1 LLLVGAEGFSYEEAA
16 QITGTN
22 IGTVKSRV
30 NRARRHLARLMGLEG
45 ADEGERDRV
54 FTAVAVDQ

>member
-1 LLLVGAEGFSYEEAA
+1 MRKPL
-16 QITGTN
+16 ITGTN

-45 ADEGERDRV
+45 ADEGEGTGSGFYGGRG
-54 FTAVAVDQ
+54 DQ